1 LRAFGTAPPSL
12 YCAGFNSQ
20 IQKGIFGVT
29 SPQLAFIG
37 AGNMASALIGGL
49 VKQGFAPDCIIA
61 SDPMP
66 AMLDKLRGA
75 APVHTTSDNIAAVE
89 SADVVILA
97 VKPQV
102 MKQVL
107 QPIADK
113 LQQRKPLIISIAA
126 GIEIA
131 SISRW
136 LGGDLPIVRC
146 MPNTPALVQLGAT
159 GLFANT
165 NVSSAQKNLADSI
178 LRAVGIA
185 LWVEKESLL
194 DAVTAVSGSGPAYF
208 FLVMEAMQAAGEKLG
223 LAPEVAAQL
232 TLQTALG
239 AARMALDSEVDVAEL
254 RRRVTSP
261 NGTTERAIASFE
273 GDNLRVIF
281 ERALTACN
289 DRSEQLAKELGAN

>member
-1 LRAFGTAPPSL
+1 M
-12 YCAGFNSQ
+12 
-20 IQKGIFGVT
+20 T

-49 VKQGFAPDCIIA
+49 VKQGFAADRIIA
-61 SDPMP
+61 SDPVP
-66 AMLDKLRGA
+66 TMLDKLRGV
-75 APVHTTSDNIAAVE
+75 APVRVTSDNLAAVAT
-89 SADVVILA
+89 ADVVVLA

-107 QPIADK
+107 QPLAGV

-131 SISRW
+131 SIARW

-159 GLFANT
+159 GLFANAS
-165 NVSSAQKNLADSI
+165 VSSEQKKLADSI

-185 LWVEKESLL
+185 LWVDNESQL

-223 LAPEVAAQL
+223 LAPAVATQL

-239 AARMALDSEVDVAEL
+239 AARMALDSDVDVAEL

-273 GDNLRVIF
+273 RDNLRGIF
-281 ERALTACN
+281 ERALVAC
-289 DRSEQLAKELGAN
+289 DTRSQELAKELGTG

>member
-1 LRAFGTAPPSL
+1 M
-12 YCAGFNSQ
+12 
-20 IQKGIFGVT
+20 T

-49 VKQGFAPDCIIA
+49 VKQGFSADRIVA
-61 SDPMP
+61 TDPLP
-66 AMLDKLRGA
+66 AALDKLKGV
-75 APVHTTSDNIAAVE
+75 APVRTTSDNIEAVAN
-89 SADVVILA
+89 ADVIVLA

-107 QPIADK
+107 QPLASIV
-113 LQQRKPLIISIAA
+113 QQRKPLIISIAA

-131 SISRW
+131 SIARW

-159 GLFANT
+159 GLYANAQ
-165 NVSSAQKNLADSI
+165 VSTEQKQLADSI

-185 LWVEKESLL
+185 LWVDSEAQL

-208 FLVMEAMQAAGEKLG
+208 FLVMEAMRDAGVKLG
-223 LAPEVAAQL
+223 LAREVAEQL

-239 AARMALDSEVDVAEL
+239 AARMAIDSDVDVVEL

-273 GDNLRVIF
+273 SDQLRAVF
-281 ERALTACN
+281 EHALNAC
-289 DRSEQLAKELGAN
+289 DARSRELAKELGAG

>member
-1 LRAFGTAPPSL
+1 M
-12 YCAGFNSQ
+12 
-20 IQKGIFGVT
+20 T

-49 VKQGFAPDCIIA
+49 VKQGFAPERIVA
-61 SDPMP
+61 SDPMA
-66 AMLDKLRGA
+66 AMLEKLQGV
-75 APVHTTSDNIAAVE
+75 APVRVTSDNAAAVAE
-89 SADVVILA
+89 ADVVVLA
-97 VKPQV
+97 VKPQM

-107 QPIADK
+107 QPLAVV

-131 SISRW
+131 SIARW

-159 GLFANT
+159 GLYANASV
-165 NVSSAQKNLADSI
+165 NAAQKQLADSI

-185 LWVEKESLL
+185 LWVDSEALL

-223 LAPEVAAQL
+223 LAPAVAAQL
-232 TLQTALG
+232 TRQTALG
-239 AARMALDSEVDVAEL
+239 AARMALDSDVDVAEL

-273 GDNLRVIF
+273 NDDLRGAF
-281 ERALTACN
+281 ERALIACN
-289 DRSEQLAKELGAN
+289 DRSQQLAKELGAD

>member
-1 LRAFGTAPPSL
+1 M
-12 YCAGFNSQ
+12 
-20 IQKGIFGVT
+20 T

-49 VKQGFAPDCIIA
+49 VKQGFAPDRIIA

-66 AMLDKLRGA
+66 TMLDKLRA
-75 APVHTTSDNIAAVE
+75 VAPVHLTSDNIAAIE
-89 SADVVILA
+89 AADVVVLA

-107 QPIADK
+107 PPLAGT

-131 SISRW
+131 SIARW

-159 GLFANT
+159 GLFANAQ
-165 NVSSAQKNLADSI
+165 VSAEQKKLADSI

-185 LWVEKESLL
+185 LWVDKESQL

-208 FLVMEAMQAAGEKLG
+208 FLVMEAIQAAGEKLG
-223 LAPEVAAQL
+223 LAPAVASQL

-239 AARMALDSEVDVAEL
+239 AARMALDSDVDVAEL

-273 GDNLRVIF
+273 NDNLRSVF
-281 ERALTACN
+281 ERALVAC
-289 DRSEQLAKELGAN
+289 DARSQELAKELGK

>member
-1 LRAFGTAPPSL
+1 M
-12 YCAGFNSQ
+12 
-20 IQKGIFGVT
+20 T

-49 VKQGFAPDCIIA
+49 VKQGFSADRIVA
-61 SDPMP
+61 TDPLP
-66 AMLDKLRGA
+66 AALDKLKSV
-75 APVHTTSDNIAAVE
+75 APVRTTSDNIEAVAN
-89 SADVVILA
+89 ADVIVLA

-107 QPIADK
+107 QPLASIV
-113 LQQRKPLIISIAA
+113 QQRKPLIISIAA

-131 SISRW
+131 SIARW

-159 GLFANT
+159 GLYANAQ
-165 NVSSAQKNLADSI
+165 VSTEQKQLADSI
-178 LRAVGIA
+178 LRAVGIS
-185 LWVEKESLL
+185 LWVDSEAQL

-208 FLVMEAMQAAGEKLG
+208 FLVMEAMRDAGVKLG
-223 LAPEVAAQL
+223 LAREVAEQL

-239 AARMALDSEVDVAEL
+239 AARMAIDSDVDVVEL

-273 GDNLRVIF
+273 NDQLRAVF
-281 ERALTACN
+281 ERALSAC
-289 DRSEQLAKELGAN
+289 DARSRELAKELGAG